1 LFLRWNLASAKFH
14 LRDRKKDQK
23 GRIEACK
30 LHIATPTLIRVGVPI
45 SLKRD
50 RRYRWKLYAFAYLF
64 LAELLKTSPE
74 KLFSLARQVEVPQV
88 KKSNNFFVCR
98 ER

>member
-14 LRDRKKDQK
+14 LRDRKKDQE

-50 RRYRWKLYAFAYLF
+50 RRYRWNFICICIFISSGIVKGPIRAGGYF
-64 LAELLKTSPE
+64 L
-74 KLFSLARQVEVPQV
+74 
-88 KKSNNFFVCR
+88 
-98 ER
+98 

>member
-1 LFLRWNLASAKFH
+1 MASAKFH
-14 LRDRKKDQK
+14 LRDRKKDQE

-50 RRYRWKLYAFAYLF
+50 RRYRWELCAFACLF
-64 LAELLKTSPE
+64 LAELLK
-74 KLFSLARQVEVPQV
+74 LLL
-88 KKSNNFFVCR
+88 
-98 ER
+98 ERAVIFL